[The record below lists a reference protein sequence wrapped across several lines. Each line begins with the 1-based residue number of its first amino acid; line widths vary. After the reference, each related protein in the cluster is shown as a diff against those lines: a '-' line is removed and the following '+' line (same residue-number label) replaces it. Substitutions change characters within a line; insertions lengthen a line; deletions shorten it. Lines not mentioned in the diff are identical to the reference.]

1 MNRTNETRENRRQRM
16 IRLFRTVSLLALCFA
31 ANLLLLW
38 LHDRGPTT
46 PPGLVFALLILLYV
60 VAAGAV
66 LLHQAMGEQTAQ
78 DKLNQAVAR
87 NNALINAALP
97 GTNLQVFEL
106 LSNGSIRLLSP
117 ETGQGQELKSTIFPT
132 TKALLAYLNCS
143 GQWDAAFQAALEQAA
158 LGQDSEL
165 EFQTMDQ
172 EETWIQVRLEPQGG
186 RQQAE
191 AIGTIR
197 VVTQEVQ
204 ERYRQEAA
212 DKLLDRMME
221 GTVAGLEI
229 SLEED
234 TWRMLWGWEAYGHLI
249 HADGTPLSYTEF
261 VRQQIAPTVHPK
273 DREAYLQA
281 MDRKALL
288 GAFLTGTTERFLDY
302 RVKTKEAPGYDW
314 HASELYLFRD
324 TATRQVK
331 ANYLIRQASDYRK
344 NQLEERRRLEEKEH
358 TLLLRAKKLVE
369 SEEELDFVH
378 VIANYYQGI
387 YVVDLKEDQA
397 RAIQVPDYFA
407 DLLALAEGSLSR
419 TMELY
424 SQELM
429 APEYVPAFRSLI
441 QYDNLRTALEER
453 GQVEMTFQKKDGS
466 WLAMRILP
474 MPGYWEQEPKTLWIF
489 EDETVTVNL
498 RKEEEKARVT
508 AQAAEAAS
516 QAKSQFLANMSHDIR
531 TPLNAILGMSE
542 LGLREEGTEGKD
554 NCFRDIRGSGRILL
568 ENINSILDLSKI
580 EAGKM
585 SIVPESYH
593 ILSVLHDV
601 ITVLRMRAQEKK
613 LEFLAQVDETIPA
626 TLFGDDVNISHIIM
640 NLGSNAVKYTNTGSV
655 TLSVSWEPEGEDGV
669 LVIHMEDT
677 GAGIRAEDIPYI
689 FRSYDRL
696 DRGPNR
702 HIEGTGLGLPIC
714 QNLAELMNGQ
724 LGVESTYGQGS
735 DFWVRLPQKV
745 IDPTPCG
752 PYRGDQRTESDQYYN
767 SFTAP
772 EGVVLVVDDQPLNLK
787 VCQGLLRPYEMEVY
801 TARSGQEAI
810 RQITQ
815 VWPDVVF
822 MDHMMPDMDGV
833 EATRRIREMG
843 QKDPYFAVLPIIAL
857 TANAMKG
864 MKEFFLSNGFNDYI
878 SKPVELDALDEA
890 LAAWIPEDKQ
900 KAPAR
905 PDTGRDQEPVP
916 EDLAGLKGVDVAQG
930 MRYCGT
936 AEVYYKTLYLF
947 REQIPGK
954 IRRIQETFQGEAW
967 EDYAIEVHGLKSGAR
982 WIGAMALG
990 DQAERLEM
998 AARSGDF
1005 EQVAEETPVLL
1016 EDYQAL
1022 QTALAGLKEV

>member
-46 PPGLVFALLILLYV
+46 PPGLVFILLVLLYV
-60 VAAGAV
+60 VAAVSV
-66 LLHQAMGEQTAQ
+66 LLHQAVGEQTAQ

-143 GQWDAAFQAALEQAA
+143 GQWEAAFQAALEQAA

-172 EETWIQVRLEPQGG
+172 EETWIQVRLEPQGD

-212 DKLLDRMME
+212 DKLLDRMMK

-261 VRQQIAPTVHPK
+261 VHQQIAPTVHPK

-302 RVKTKEAPGYDW
+302 RVKTPGKPGYDW
-314 HASELYLFRD
+314 HASELYLYRD
-324 TATRQVK
+324 AATRQVK
-331 ANYLIRQASDYRK
+331 ANYLIRQVTDYRRK
-344 NQLEERRRLEEKEH
+344 QLEEKRQLEEKEH
-358 TLLLRAKKLVE
+358 TLLLRAQKLVE

-387 YVVDLKEDQA
+387 YVVDLKEDQT

-407 DLLALAEGSLSR
+407 ELLAQSDGSLSR

-424 SQELM
+424 SETCM
-429 APEYVPAFRSLI
+429 NPEYIPAFRSLI
-441 QYDNLRTALEER
+441 RFDSLRETLDEK
-453 GQVEMTFQKKDGS
+453 GQAEMTFQKKDGA
-466 WLAMRILP
+466 WINMRILP
-474 MPGYWEQEPKTLWIF
+474 MPGYGEQQPKTLWIF
-489 EDETVTVNL
+489 EDDTITENL
-498 RKEEEKARVT
+498 RQEEEKARVT

-542 LGLREEGTEGKD
+542 LGLRESAPEGKD

-601 ITVLRMRAQEKK
+601 ITVLRMRAQEKN

-640 NLGSNAVKYTNTGSV
+640 NLGSNAVKYTSAGSV
-655 TLSVSWEPEGEDGV
+655 TLAVSWEPEGEDGV

-677 GAGIRAEDIPYI
+677 GAGIRAEDLPYI

-696 DRGPNR
+696 ERGPNR

-714 QNLAELMNGQ
+714 QNLADLMNGQ
-724 LGVESTYGQGS
+724 LGVQSTFGQGS

-752 PYRGDQRTESDQYYN
+752 PYRGEQQQESGRYYN

-772 EGVVLVVDDQPLNLK
+772 EGVVLIVDDQPLNLK
-787 VCQGLLRPYEMEVY
+787 VCQGLLGPYEMEVH
-801 TARSGQEAI
+801 TARSGWEAI
-810 RQITQ
+810 EQITQ
-815 VWPDVVF
+815 VWPDLVF

-833 EATRRIREMG
+833 EATRRIRDMG
-843 QKDPYFAVLPIIAL
+843 KKDPYFAVLPIIAL

-864 MKEFFLSNGFNDYI
+864 MKEFFLSNGFNGFI
-878 SKPVELDALDEA
+878 SKPVELDALDDA
-890 LAAWIPEDKQ
+890 LVAWIPEDKQ
-900 KAPAR
+900 IAPIR
-905 PDTGRDQEPVP
+905 PDDPPEQERVP

-936 AEVYYKTLYLF
+936 AEGYRKTLCLF
-947 REQIPGK
+947 RDQIPGK
-954 IRRIQETFQGEAW
+954 IRRIQETFQWEAW
-967 EDYAIEVHGLKSGAR
+967 QDYAVEVHSLKSAAR
-982 WIGAMALG
+982 WIGATALG
-990 DQAERLEM
+990 DHAERLEM
-998 AARSGDF
+998 AARSGDL
-1005 EQVAEETPVLL
+1005 EQVSTETPVLL
-1016 EDYQAL
+1016 ENYQSL
-1022 QTALAGLKEV
+1022 QTALAGVKE